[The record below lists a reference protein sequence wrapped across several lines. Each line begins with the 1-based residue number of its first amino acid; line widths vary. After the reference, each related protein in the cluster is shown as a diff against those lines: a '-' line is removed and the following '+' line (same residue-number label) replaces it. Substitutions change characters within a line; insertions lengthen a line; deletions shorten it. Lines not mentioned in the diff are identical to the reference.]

1 MCNILLDRTFF
12 VICTLKKNLSKLKVD
27 HNKRQQEACFVHVK
41 GNQRRDIGNTISGVS
56 KIVKSFQIIFF
67 KLMNTS

>member
-1 MCNILLDRTFF
+1 MCNILLARTFF

-27 HNKRQQEACFVHVK
+27 HNKRQQEACFVHGK
-41 GNQRRDIGNTISGVS
+41 GNQRRDRGNTISGVS

-67 KLMNTS
+67 KLMNAS

>member
-27 HNKRQQEACFVHVK
+27 HNKRFV
-41 GNQRRDIGNTISGVS
+41 SSMS
-56 KIVKSFQIIFF
+56 KVIKEEI
-67 KLMNTS
+67 